1 MSVSI
6 DKDPIG
12 SWENL
17 QDHLK
22 KYVKSAFGT
31 NSKSFEEDR
40 QSLLD
45 APGVFF
51 QEPYVEVLPVY
62 KSGKKLE
69 ELNTKDLPALSQE
82 TISSFVQ
89 VASASLIPR
98 NINLYQH
105 QQVMLQKA
113 LAQERKHCVVVTG
126 TGSGKTEA
134 FLLPVSLSVRLVVA
148 LNI

>member
-45 APGVFF
+45 APGVFSKNLMLKCYLF
-51 QEPYVEVLPVY
+51 
-62 KSGKKLE
+62 
-69 ELNTKDLPALSQE
+69 
-82 TISSFVQ
+82 
-89 VASASLIPR
+89 
-98 NINLYQH
+98 INPE
-105 QQVMLQKA
+105 K
-113 LAQERKHCVVVTG
+113 
-126 TGSGKTEA
+126 
-134 FLLPVSLSVRLVVA
+134 
-148 LNI
+148 N